1 MKQIRKRITYAN
13 VMSSIAVFLVLGGA
27 SAYAAK
33 KIGSN
38 EIKGNSITTGKIK
51 KNAITASKIKKNSI
65 TTAKIKNG
73 AVTGAKVNVG
83 TLGTVPNATHAT
95 TADTATNFSRYFN
108 LGMKKASVGQT
119 EVALGSV
126 GPFSF
131 VGDCEG
137 TGAEPEANI
146 YLKTSV
152 NGSEMESYGDQYDWE
167 MTTADRAEI
176 GYSSTQSTSPYGNFY
191 SYYDGWVAATPTGTF
206 LSGEAHPM
214 VKVFGADCAFLVYG
228 FNETP

>member
-1 MKQIRKRITYAN
+1 
-13 VMSSIAVFLVLGGA
+13 V
-27 SAYAAK
+27 
-33 KIGSN
+33 
-38 EIKGNSITTGKIK
+38 
-51 KNAITASKIKKNSI
+51 TASKIKQNSI

-73 AVTGAKVNVG
+73 AVTGPKVNVS

-108 LGMKKASVGQT
+108 LGLKKASVGQT
-119 EVALGSV
+119 NVPLGSV

-137 TGAEPEANI
+137 TTSEPYAHI
-146 YLKTSV
+146 FLTTSI
-152 NGSEMESYGDQYDWE
+152 NGSEMESDSDQFDWN

-176 GYSSTQSTSPYGNFY
+176 GYGSTSSSEPYGNFY
-191 SYYDGWVAATPTGTF
+191 SYYDGWVAATPTGSTF
-206 LSGEAHPM
+206 LSGEAHPI
-214 VKVFGADCAFLVYG
+214 VKALGADCAFLVYG